1 LISPI
6 RVLVVDDDVPTRVGV
21 TTILA
26 SEPGIEVVGE
36 AADGHEACDLAR
48 TLAPDVVLMDVQLPG
63 IDGIEATRR
72 ITAAGDG
79 APRVLVLTTFD
90 VDEYVV
96 GSVEAGASGFLLKR
110 ARAERI
116 VEAVR
121 LVADGDV
128 LPIPARTAGLIAAAS
143 PRSSSSSARFVPPL
157 TDREADVLIL
167 VARGLSNQEVA
178 DGLHL
183 SVETV
188 RTHLKHIYTKSG
200 ARNRLQAVI
209 AAFESGVVRLTPPG
223 DDDAG
228 GL

>member
-1 LISPI
+1 LSRPI
-6 RVLVVDDDVPTRVGV
+6 RVLIVDDDVPTRVGV

-26 SEPGIEVVGE
+26 SEQGIEVVGE
-36 AADGHEACDLAR
+36 AADGQEACDLAR

-63 IDGIEATRR
+63 LDGIEATRR
-72 ITAAGDG
+72 ITSAGDD

-121 LVADGDV
+121 LVADGEV
-128 LPIPARTAGLIAAAS
+128 LPIPVRTAGLIAAAT
-143 PRSSSSSARFVPPL
+143 PRTTVPSARFVPPL

-209 AAFESGVVRLTPPG
+209 AAFESGVVHLTPPG
-223 DDDAG
+223 EAQVGD
-228 GL
+228 L

>member
-1 LISPI
+1 
-6 RVLVVDDDVPTRVGV
+6 
-21 TTILA
+21 
-26 SEPGIEVVGE
+26 
-36 AADGHEACDLAR
+36 
-48 TLAPDVVLMDVQLPG
+48 MDVQLPG

-121 LVADGDV
+121 LVADGEV

-143 PRSSSSSARFVPPL
+143 PRPRRPSARFVPPL

-223 DDDAG
+223 ERRPGWPVMEWRPRKRLG
-228 GL
+228 G